1 MKDLSKKSILVRSAE
16 AKASK
21 SLNSEPICDDFNQT
35 PPGKSLIFEIQK
47 RNFKENKDLID
58 RINLS
63 VFKNKEFRPYQKE
76 IIEAVLNKKDTFVCM
91 PTGGGK
97 SLTFQLPALMLK
109 GVSVVVMPLI
119 SLITDQARILSELG
133 ISYKIVSGAEKLVCG
148 QAIYEEI
155 VSESPVKILFVT
167 PEKLSKSGKLK
178 DLLKNLYNEGL
189 LSQFVIDEAHCVSK

>member
-1 MKDLSKKSILVRSAE
+1 M
-16 AKASK
+16 
-21 SLNSEPICDDFNQT
+21 
-35 PPGKSLIFEIQK
+35 
-47 RNFKENKDLID
+47 
-58 RINLS
+58 
-63 VFKNKEFRPYQKE
+63 
-76 IIEAVLNKKDTFVCM
+76 CM
-91 PTGGGK
+91 PPGGGK

>member
-47 RNFKENKDLID
+47 RNFKENKDFID
-58 RINLS
+58 RINLT